1 MSSIVCSDL
10 CFRWSDGE
18 SVLDGFDLKIG
29 PGLTG
34 LVAPNGTGKST
45 LLRLIAG
52 QLAPT
57 KGTVNVAG
65 SVGYLPQDLPLR
77 ATRTV
82 DEVLG
87 IAPVRRALAA
97 IESGDV
103 APEHFAT
110 VGDEWDVAERARVA
124 LDRLGLED
132 IGLDRRIGSLSGG
145 EAMLVALSAVLLR
158 RPDVLLLDEPTN
170 NLDIHARERL
180 YRAVEEWPGVLVVV
194 SHDRALLELVDRI
207 VDIGSGAAKTYGGN
221 FTAYQDTLAA
231 EQEAAERAVR
241 NAEADVRRQRRELI
255 EARVKLDRRARKGR
269 KQEAEARFPKVLAQE
284 RKRQA
289 QVSAGKLRQG
299 HEADVDAA
307 RERLN
312 EAEEAVRDDAEI
324 RVKLP
329 ATLVPTGR
337 SVLVARAARAAWL
350 DLEFTLEVRGPERIA
365 LLGANGTGKTTLLR
379 LITGHLAPAAGTV
392 TSHVPVRYLPQRL
405 DIVDDELTVL
415 DNVQRHAPRGD
426 INAVRAQLARLLF
439 RGAAAEQTVGTLSG
453 GERFRA
459 ALATLLCAEP
469 APQLLLLDEPTNNLD
484 IASVRHVEQALLA
497 YQGAL
502 LVASHDLPFLRSI
515 GITRWLRLDPG
526 TGLTDAPELAHS
538 GT

>member
-1 MSSIVCSDL
+1 
-10 CFRWSDGE
+10 
-18 SVLDGFDLKIG
+18 DGFDLKIG